1 MTNVL
6 VITDHIAGEVTKPT
20 LEVLTIA
27 AGFGDPI
34 AVAFGAGAEL
44 TATRLAVYGATKN
57 LTVTDEAVDS
67 ALVAPK
73 VEAVAQLIEQTGAA
87 LVLAPA
93 TLELN
98 EVAGRL
104 AVRINAGLITNAV
117 GVTGGEGSVSTEQS
131 VFAGDWTVTASVG
144 GQPAVVTVKPNSVAA
159 QAAPADGTVE
169 AAQVTI
175 SEGAKRA
182 RITKSEPKAASGRPE
197 LTEARIVVS
206 GGNGTKGDFSAVEG
220 LADVLGA
227 AVGASRVAVDSGW
240 YPHSYQ
246 VGQTGKTVSPQLYIA
261 AGISGAIQHRAGMQT
276 SKNIVVINSDEE
288 APIFAIADLGIV
300 GDLHEVLPQATDK
313 VKQIKG

>member
-6 VITDHIAGEVTKPT
+6 VIADHINGEVTKPT

-27 AGFGDPI
+27 ASFGEPV
-34 AVAFGAGAEL
+34 AVAFGSGAEQ
-44 TATRLAVYGATKN
+44 TAAALGEYGATKII
-57 LTVTDEAVDS
+57 TVTDESVDT

-73 VEAVAQLIEQTGAA
+73 AEAVTQLVEQTGAA

-98 EVAGRL
+98 EVAGRV
-104 AVRINAGLITNAV
+104 AVRTNAGLITNAV
-117 GVTGGEGSVSTEQS
+117 GVTGAEGSVSTEQS
-131 VFAGDWTVTASVG
+131 VFAGDWTVNASVG
-144 GQPAVVTVKPNSVAA
+144 GQLAVVTVKPNSVNA
-159 QAAPADGTVE
+159 QPAPAAGATE
-169 AAQVTI
+169 SAQVTI

-206 GGNGTKGDFSAVEG
+206 GGNGTKGDFTAVEG

-300 GDLHEVLPQATDK
+300 GDLHEVLPQATEK